1 MRLNNFLS
9 LLAAVTMTV
18 ALSMGCQKDKDPDR
32 LAFLGSYTVIEACS
46 ITGNHEYQM
55 IITESTTEENDI
67 VINNFGDFNNGTARA
82 TVSGKGL
89 TIPAQTINIAGT
101 AVNIANG
108 TGSLNGNLL
117 TISYTYS
124 IGADSESCSM
134 TCTKL

>member
-67 VINNFGDFNNGTARA
+67 VVVIPKGAAILQSVINLKQLQQGE
-82 TVSGKGL
+82 
-89 TIPAQTINIAGT
+89 
-101 AVNIANG
+101 AVV
-108 TGSLNGNLL
+108 
-117 TISYTYS
+117 
-124 IGADSESCSM
+124 
-134 TCTKL
+134 